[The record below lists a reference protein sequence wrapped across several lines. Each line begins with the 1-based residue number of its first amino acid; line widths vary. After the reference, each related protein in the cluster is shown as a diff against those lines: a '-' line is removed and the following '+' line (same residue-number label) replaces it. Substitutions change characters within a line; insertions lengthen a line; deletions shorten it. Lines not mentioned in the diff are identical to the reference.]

1 MWRDILR
8 LLSKDNLQKQAL
20 QECHEMLDMCA
31 EMVSASVESLRHRDD
46 DSVDID
52 IYATDKKLNAFERD
66 VRRKVMTHL
75 SLGHTEDIHA
85 GLVLVSIVVDIE
97 RIGDYSKNIYDL
109 ARRHPARLLGGPAEG
124 HLAEIEAE
132 VLKLFPDVVA
142 TFKSGHEDEAR
153 RLMRTYKKDISKEVT
168 ALENSIVSGE
178 IELPSAGAATI
189 VLYARFLKRISA
201 HSRNLVSSLVNP
213 FPRIGYAE

>member
-1 MWRDILR
+1 
-8 LLSKDNLQKQAL
+8 
-20 QECHEMLDMCA
+20 
-31 EMVSASVESLRHRDD
+31 
-46 DSVDID
+46 
-52 IYATDKKLNAFERD
+52 
-66 VRRKVMTHL
+66 MTHL

-109 ARRHPARLLGGPAEG
+109 ARRHPARLLGGPVEG